1 MISEQSIDG
10 LRDVIDIVEVIQRHN
25 VTLKQKGDKW
35 TACCPFHEEKSPSF
49 SVSTTKQIYKCFGC
63 GEGGDAIKFV
73 MKKEDTDF
81 ITAIRS
87 IASIYNYT
95 LEETEESPEEKA
107 AAAKKTDLYK
117 INTAAARHFQQKL
130 LGITDF
136 YHWCAQEL
144 AFVRAYDYAT
154 LIEFQIGYAPADW
167 RLLTMILISKDLYA
181 PAEELGLVKTSDA
194 GSVYDTFRDRLI
206 FPIHNEQG
214 QIVGFGGRKPR
225 SCEDKDNPK
234 YINSKESSLY
244 KKDRVLYGL
253 YQAKAHIKKLG
264 FAILVEGYTD
274 VITMHFT
281 GANNAIGRCG
291 TAFTDSHAK
300 LLKRYTNKVLL
311 FSDGDMAGQ
320 KANFKAVDILLE
332 NDFIV
337 EICPL
342 PLDED
347 PDTFARKLFLT
358 AETIPGYQA
367 GNTNV
372 PILDYID
379 ENKVDAIIYK
389 AEKLFQS
396 AGEDIDAKSLR
407 LEDISVMIA
416 CIGSEMKSEHYIKLL
431 SKKLGIKSNLISNQV
446 KKDVEKKKE
455 KQIQFV
461 AEGQKALASW
471 INKDH
476 YYRYGFDQRV
486 DYSFRENTGIYFARS
501 NNESIQL
508 TNFTIKP
515 LMHVF
520 TSDDSNRR
528 LTEINNGWVRE
539 VIELPSRAWSSC
551 DMFESTLM
559 DKGVFFTNDGFG
571 KPHLNKLKSAI
582 LPQYQRCY
590 ELKNLGWQKEGFFAY
605 SNLIYKDGTQ
615 RFDEYGI
622 AEVDGVNYLSMGAS
636 KILAGLRDQDDDYKN
651 DKYLKYVDS
660 DLTFSQWT
668 QLMMDAYL
676 DKGMMGVC
684 TVILACYRD
693 IVFKRNNNCPIPYYY
708 GAAQSG
714 KSKFGESVT
723 APFTLDMPAL
733 NLNQTTEFALW
744 ESLSRFFNVPRL
756 FNEFDEKSIKE
767 EFTRAFK
774 GAFDGEG
781 RLRGSGRKGKTQT
794 QQINC
799 LPVLLGQ
806 YLSTGDDGAL
816 LQRTLPVK
824 FVEDNNRSEFQKK
837 RFQELKDLE
846 KIGITSISCELFKY
860 RDYVSD
866 NFNTRF
872 YKMLAKM
879 TESLKAD
886 GLMPKTRIL
895 ENFVNALTITSL
907 VADKISFAFS
917 IDSFF
922 EYCKEQIKSL
932 SLIIS
937 ETNAL
942 ADFWKTVEL
951 MVDEDDIEQG
961 YHFKVEIKSD
971 ILLASKERNQ
981 TFKKTFTEPKKL
993 LYLRF
998 STVHSMYLKQYRSA
1012 TGKSGI
1018 GSATVESYM
1027 KDLPSFIG
1035 SNPASSFRARNGKST
1050 NTSSYIFDYE
1060 MLNVNL
1066 ERTKDDENESVETRI
1081 TAVLS
1086 EDSKAV
1092 DVLGKLHL
1100 EFTVLQDEGYWM
1112 ELVWIEKKTYTKCR
1126 SKDIN
1131 AVSALKKGTNVTLIG
1146 MLEERLVND
1155 SLRRKLEV
1163 MSIQIIDNNGTAKE
1177 SLKF

>member
-1 MISEQSIDG
+1 MS
-10 LRDVIDIVEVIQRHN
+10 
-25 VTLKQKGDKW
+25 VTILEYILEKQ
-35 TACCPFHEEKSPSF
+35 
-49 SVSTTKQIYKCFGC
+49 
-63 GEGGDAIKFV
+63 
-73 MKKEDTDF
+73 
-81 ITAIRS
+81 
-87 IASIYNYT
+87 
-95 LEETEESPEEKA
+95 
-107 AAAKKTDLYK
+107 
-117 INTAAARHFQQKL
+117 
-130 LGITDF
+130 
-136 YHWCAQEL
+136 
-144 AFVRAYDYAT
+144 
-154 LIEFQIGYAPADW
+154 
-167 RLLTMILISKDLYA
+167 
-181 PAEELGLVKTSDA
+181 
-194 GSVYDTFRDRLI
+194 
-206 FPIHNEQG
+206 
-214 QIVGFGGRKPR
+214 
-225 SCEDKDNPK
+225 
-234 YINSKESSLY
+234 
-244 KKDRVLYGL
+244 
-253 YQAKAHIKKLG
+253 
-264 FAILVEGYTD
+264 
-274 VITMHFT
+274 
-281 GANNAIGRCG
+281 
-291 TAFTDSHAK
+291 
-300 LLKRYTNKVLL
+300 
-311 FSDGDMAGQ
+311 
-320 KANFKAVDILLE
+320 
-332 NDFIV
+332 
-337 EICPL
+337 
-342 PLDED
+342 
-347 PDTFARKLFLT
+347 
-358 AETIPGYQA
+358 
-367 GNTNV
+367 
-372 PILDYID
+372 
-379 ENKVDAIIYK
+379 VDAVIYK
-389 AEKLFQS
+389 AEKLYES
-396 AGEDIDAKSLR
+396 AGDDIYAQSMM
-407 LEDISVMIA
+407 LEPITVMLA
-416 CIGSEMKSEHYIKLL
+416 CVKSEMLAEHYTKTI
-431 SKKLGIKSNLISNQV
+431 SKKLGIKANLISNQV
-446 KKDVEKKKE
+446 KKDIEKKKE
-455 KQIQFV
+455 AQVQFV

-476 YYRYGFDQRV
+476 YYRFGFDQRV
-486 DYSFRENTGIYFARS
+486 DFNFKENTGIYFARS
-501 NNESIQL
+501 NNESVQL

-622 AEVDGVNYLSMGAS
+622 AEVDGINYLSMGAS

-676 DKGMMGVC
+676 EKGMMGVC

-824 FVEDNNRSEFQKK
+824 FVEDNNRTEQQKK

-872 YKMLAKM
+872 YKMLEKM

-907 VADKISFAFS
+907 VADKINFAFS
-917 IDSFF
+917 IDAFF

-961 YHFKVEIKSD
+961 YHFKVETKSE
-971 ILLASKERNQ
+971 ILLAAKERNQ

-1050 NTSSYIFDYE
+1050 NTSSYIFDYDL
-1060 MLNVNL
+1060 LNVNL
-1066 ERTKDDENESVETRI
+1066 ERTKDDDSESIEAKI
-1081 TAVLS
+1081 TGVLS

-1112 ELVWIEKKTYTKCR
+1112 DTVWINKQTYTKCR
-1126 SKDIN
+1126 SKEIN
-1131 AVSALKKGTNVTLIG
+1131 AVSALKKGTKVSLIG
-1146 MLEERLVND
+1146 MLEERLIND

-1163 MSIQIIDNNGTAKE
+1163 MSVQILDSNGTAKKE
-1177 SLKF
+1177 GIF